1 MLLNE
6 AFNFLNLEPTNDINT
21 IKSTYRKISIKK
33 YHDPTFHNQL
43 NNAYSTILNQINSNN
58 INTTNKHNNHLNNPT
73 NLNNPNYLN
82 TNIISNNLAS
92 NNFGVLEN
100 IIKNVEITYE
110 QAFTGTTI
118 PINISRKIIT
128 QNREKIENE
137 TLYIDI
143 PEGIDNDEIILLN
156 NKGNIHNDKCSDIK
170 IIIML
175 KPHDLYQRDGLN
187 IIRTFNI
194 SFKESLT
201 SFKTNFEHLNKKKYK
216 IQSKKGEIITPF
228 IEKKLANLG
237 FKRNNYCGDLIIKFI
252 INYPKFIKEEQVNQL
267 LNIL

>member
-21 IKSTYRKISIKK
+21 IKTSYRKISIKK
-33 YHDPTFHNQL
+33 YNDTTFHNQL

-58 INTTNKHNNHLNNPT
+58 INTTNKHNNHPNNI
-73 NLNNPNYLN
+73 NNQN
-82 TNIISNNLAS
+82 TNIISNNLVS
-92 NNFGVLEN
+92 NDFGVLEN

-170 IIIML
+170 
-175 KPHDLYQRDGLN
+175 
-187 IIRTFNI
+187 
-194 SFKESLT
+194 
-201 SFKTNFEHLNKKKYK
+201 
-216 IQSKKGEIITPF
+216 
-228 IEKKLANLG
+228 
-237 FKRNNYCGDLIIKFI
+237 
-252 INYPKFIKEEQVNQL
+252 
-267 LNIL
+267 

>member
-21 IKSTYRKISIKK
+21 IKSNYRKISIKK
-33 YHDPTFHNQL
+33 YQDSTFHNQL
-43 NNAYSTILNQINSNN
+43 NNAYSTILNHINSNN
-58 INTTNKHNNHLNNPT
+58 INNINNINNTNKHNNQ
-73 NLNNPNYLN
+73 N
-82 TNIISNNLAS
+82 TNIISNNLTS
-92 NNFGVLEN
+92 NDFGILEN

-137 TLYIDI
+137 TIYVDI

-175 KPHDLYQRDGLN
+175 KPHDLYKRDGLN
-187 IIRTFNI
+187 IIRIFDI

-201 SFKTNFEHLNKKKYK
+201 TFNTIFEHLNKKKYK
-216 IQSKKGEIITPF
+216 IQSKKGELITPF

-237 FKRNNYCGDLIIKFI
+237 FKRNNYCGDLIIKFK